1 MIDNIEQYA
10 ELTLKNDWAG
20 ICKLNDVP
28 FDVFGTKKE
37 FKALPRYIEAGETV
51 LAVTSGLMSHTET
64 SNKSDFGSN
73 TWLLALT
80 TERFLAL
87 DAAFM
92 TSSIDSQN
100 ITLDQ
105 VQAVSV
111 SQGWVF
117 GKVIIDIGNRS
128 IVIDNC
134 NKRTVPIFGEI
145 ANKLLRSRKKQQKK
159 NIPSSE
165 HIPPIAEL
173 ERLAV
178 LKEKGILS
186 EQEFNETKAKILSRF

>member
-10 ELTLKNDWAG
+10 ELTLEHDWAG
-20 ICKLNDVP
+20 ICKLNNVP
-28 FDVFGTKKE
+28 FDAFGTKKE
-37 FKALPRYIEAGETV
+37 FKALPKYLESGEIV
-51 LAVTSGLMSHTET
+51 LAITSGLMSQTET
-64 SNKSDFGSN
+64 SNKFDFGSN

-87 DAAFM
+87 DAALL
-92 TSSIDSQN
+92 TSSIDSQSV
-100 ITLDQ
+100 TLDQ

-111 SQGWVF
+111 SQGWIF
-117 GKVIIDIGNRS
+117 GKVIIDIGDRS

-134 NKRTVPIFGEI
+134 IKNTVPIFGEI
-145 ANKLLRSRKKQQKK
+145 ANKLLRSHKRQQKK
-159 NIPSSE
+159 NIPLTEYVS
-165 HIPPIAEL
+165 PITEL